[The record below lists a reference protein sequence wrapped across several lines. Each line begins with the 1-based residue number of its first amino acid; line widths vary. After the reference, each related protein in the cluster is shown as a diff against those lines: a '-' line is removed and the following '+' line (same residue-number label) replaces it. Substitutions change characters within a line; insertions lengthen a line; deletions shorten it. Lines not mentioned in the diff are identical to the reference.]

1 MEREMFNKGIPQ
13 EWDLDV
19 DPRYL
24 RQNMEKAMRGKIER
38 ALVELITNADDSYR
52 ELEEQGKDSS
62 GKIVIEIEKKK

>member
-1 MEREMFNKGIPQ
+1 MFNKGIPQ